1 MMRCEIA
8 RDRILEAD
16 PAELSNEVTGD
27 LAEHIETCSACQ
39 ALAERVL
46 ESERTLAGAITAMEP
61 GLDVDAALARV
72 PSGRGWGWGAVQGWR
87 RAGLALPLAAAAVAA
102 LVMLKPSGNPGQAVA
117 FDPSSPVVARALGWD
132 RPSPVVRT
140 TSHATVAIL
149 PTENPDITI
158 IWFMN

>member
-16 PAELSNEVTGD
+16 PAELTNEVTGD
-27 LAEHIETCSACQ
+27 LAEHLETCSACQ

-46 ESERTLAGAITAMEP
+46 ESERALAGAIAAVEP
-61 GLDVDAALARV
+61 GLDVDAALSRV
-72 PSGRGWGWGAVQGWR
+72 PSGRGWGSVRGWR

-102 LVMLKPSGNPGQAVA
+102 LVMLKPLGNPGQAVA

-132 RPSPVVRT
+132 RPPPVVRS
-140 TSHATVAIL
+140 TSHATIAIL

>member
-27 LAEHIETCSACQ
+27 LAEHLETCSACQ

-72 PSGRGWGWGAVQGWR
+72 PSGQGWGSVWGWR

-102 LVMLKPSGNPGQAVA
+102 LVLLKPPGNPGQAVA

-132 RPSPVVRT
+132 RPSPVVRSM
-140 TSHATVAIL
+140 SHASVAIL

-158 IWFMN
+158 VWFMN

>member
-1 MMRCEIA
+1 MHCEIA

-16 PAELSNEVTGD
+16 PAELSYEVAGD
-27 LAEHIETCSACQ
+27 LTKHLESCGACQ

-46 ESERTLAGAITAMEP
+46 ESESALAGAIAAMEP
-61 GLDVDAALARV
+61 GLDVDVALARV
-72 PSGRGWGWGAVQGWR
+72 PSGRGWGSVRGWR

-102 LVMLKPSGNPGQAVA
+102 LVMLQPQGNPGQTVA

-132 RPSPVVRT
+132 RPASVVRS
-140 TSHATVAIL
+140 TSHVSVAIL

-158 IWFMN
+158 VWFMN